1 MLHKSWKMKFLKLK
15 KAELSIN
22 VIIVAILALLVLVIL
37 IYIFSGKLSA
47 FGKETESCTSKGGA
61 CTRSLVLPETCFT
74 EGACECPQTDGN
86 YIYIRGTDCEKNKN
100 ICCKKVF

>member
-1 MLHKSWKMKFLKLK
+1 MKFLKLK

-47 FGKETESCTSKGGA
+47 FGKETESCTSKGGS
-61 CTRSLVLPETCFT
+61 CMQSTVFSSTCLT
-74 EGACECPQTDGN
+74 DGTCECPQTDGN
-86 YIYIRGTDCEKNKN
+86 YIYIRGTDCDKKSS